1 MMTNWNIKKI
11 IIGIITLLLI
21 PTGAYASYK
30 KLADSKYMQKYYTQ
44 EKLIPKAEKAVKKRR
59 TIKYLGRMSEDKV
72 NFLKEYG
79 CPDVIGKNNITDS
92 ATKKYLE
99 EWIYLP
105 EQKLLYFQRKDGSLS
120 EERRMSLLDVLSFEG
135 TLALGMNKE
144 QVMRIK
150 GRPLGKRKNKGP
162 WGLNERWWYKKEYLY
177 FENDKLVSW
186 LKK

>member
-1 MMTNWNIKKI
+1 MSDKGILEKHHSVIVTFLEDEDIQDKLSEFIAAGSRPDDLLCEILQSNYQLQPSDIAHMLGKVKRAQIAKIKSGLNEALRKFSMEYDINPKI
-11 IIGIITLLLI
+11 
-21 PTGAYASYK
+21 
-30 KLADSKYMQKYYTQ
+30 Q
-44 EKLIPKAEKAVKKRR
+44 
-59 TIKYLGRMSEDKV
+59 
-72 NFLKEYG
+72 
-79 CPDVIGKNNITDS
+79 
-92 ATKKYLE
+92 
-99 EWIYLP
+99 
-105 EQKLLYFQRKDGSLS
+105 LYFQRKDGSLS